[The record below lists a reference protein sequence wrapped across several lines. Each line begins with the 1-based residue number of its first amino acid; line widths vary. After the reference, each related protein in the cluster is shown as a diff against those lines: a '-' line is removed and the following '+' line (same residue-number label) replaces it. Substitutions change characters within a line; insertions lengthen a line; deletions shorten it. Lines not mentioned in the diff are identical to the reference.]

1 MNEEESKARKPV
13 GQMRRRRR
21 PVGPFRP
28 PPPVVFLR
36 GAAAEHGQKQVADMK
51 IKGEKE
57 RKEMQD
63 LNSKLANLIDKI
75 SVLGAENKHLK
86 GRLEIKVDFNCDKM
100 KKLYEEQLGD
110 LKARQVENDKKLS
123 EIESK
128 NESLEELVE
137 DLSEQLRQVQDERDK
152 LQDDVN
158 ELHDDVAR
166 RIADSET
173 CRRRAGELEK
183 QLGNCKDRSVILNN
197 QMADLR
203 AELETET
210 IQRLESD
217 KRNDALEDEL
227 DFNLDLHKA
236 EIKEYEALIAKLR
249 KQCNLQQENASD
261 AGNKVAALS
270 AEYEARLQT
279 AIADLQRRHAD
290 EINMIKAC
298 MKPTDVVD
306 ASKKKDLRTERS
318 GMSAK
323 MGEYETEVANL
334 KRRIEFLESELQ
346 ESENKR
352 ATEGEN
358 YRTEINSLR
367 MELEIMLKELQDLMD
382 AKLSLELEIAAYRK
396 LLEGEEG
403 RTDMKSVVTAVGGFQ
418 TQAESALASAL
429 TGANKMTM
437 SRTTSGSV
445 SVVELAT
452 DGTYI
457 KLETFAKFPKGSTNM
472 KNWTLTQ
479 TLENGT
485 TFTHKFTDGNV
496 FSSGKFVKI
505 WGSKHGA
512 GQDGITSSDVAQWGT
527 MVIPS
532 KITLKDDKGKE
543 CATVVIKINS

>member
-1 MNEEESKARKPV
+1 MNQEESKARKPV

-36 GAAAEHGQKQVADMK
+36 GAVAEHGQKQVADIK
-51 IKGEKE
+51 IKNEKE

-63 LNSKLANLIDKI
+63 LNLKLANLIDKI

-110 LKARQVENDKKLS
+110 LKARQVENNKKLS

-137 DLSEQLRQVQDERDK
+137 DLSEQLRQEKDERDK
-152 LQDDVN
+152 LQVNVN

-203 AELETET
+203 TELETET

-217 KRNDALEDEL
+217 KRNEALEDEL

-249 KQCNLQQENASD
+249 KQCNLQQAKESD
-261 AGNKVAALS
+261 FGNTVAALS
-270 AEYEARLQT
+270 AEYEAKLQT

-306 ASKKKDLRTERS
+306 ASKKKDLRTEQS

-334 KRRIEFLESELQ
+334 KRKIKFLESELE

-403 RTDMKSVVTAVGGFQ
+403 RMSMKSIATSMGGLK
-418 TQAESALASAL
+418 TESENALADALSA
-429 TGANKMTM
+429 ASKMTM
-437 SRTTSGSV
+437 SRSSSGVV
-445 SVVELAT
+445 SIVELAT

-457 KLETFAKFPKGSTNM
+457 KLEDVGKSAKGAPNM

-479 TLENGT
+479 TLDNGKIN
-485 TFTHKFTDGNV
+485 THKFTDVKV
-496 FSSGKFVKI
+496 FSSGKIVKI

-512 GQDGITSSDVAQWGT
+512 GQDGITSSDVAEWGT

-532 KITLKDDKGKE
+532 TIILKDDKGKE
-543 CATVVIKINS
+543 YSSVVIKIT